1 MKVPLTDTEEL
12 PVLAPHA
19 PVEGM
24 QGRSHS
30 HNRPSVRHQRRL
42 ERRVR
47 RLYALGGLVVVAAF
61 LAATIVVVDMV
72 R

>member
-47 RLYALGGLVVVAAF
+47 RLYALGGLVVVAA
-61 LAATIVVVDMV
+61 LPPANTGIVETV